1 MSANERFLSMSNH
14 QVAQFLG
21 EDVDE
26 CRKNKKMPQSVLAHS
41 AGISVP
47 TYRKLVS
54 GEGTLINYITVLR
67 EVDRDIRVFSIDIEL
82 QQSSSGPCHEP
93 EAIETEES
101 DSEW

>member
-1 MSANERFLSMSNH
+1 MKDFFQCPITKLLSFLASTLMN
-14 QVAQFLG
+14 VA
-21 EDVDE
+21 
-26 CRKNKKMPQSVLAHS
+26 RTKKMLQSVLAHS